1 VHNIVDLQKESLIFP
16 IWRQAFRP
24 FFLFGSLFGILAMAV
39 WIGYLNGIV
48 SFRPYGNPIYWH
60 MHEMIF
66 GFVSAFIVGFLL
78 TAVQNWT
85 GLRAVNGFMLMV
97 LFLLWLSARI
107 IMALDMDINGI
118 AVTLIDTSFYLF
130 AAILMANL
138 VIRSNNIRNLF
149 FIPVLVFL
157 AACNGLFHLGV
168 LVGNNDY
175 VNQGLYGAIMQI
187 SMMIVI
193 IAGRVLPMFTANGT
207 QTEKVLPLLWLER
220 TCVIFSGLFIVLFL
234 FGLNRQLPTIIMALL
249 FSVASICNGIRAI
262 RWRPWITFR
271 TPLVWS
277 LHLAYWF
284 IPLGYGLFALHY
296 FALDVSLSVSI
307 HALTAGAMSA
317 LILAM
322 IARVSLGHT
331 GRALKIHHS
340 MTVAFSF
347 ILGAALIR
355 ITSGLW
361 PALFSNYG
369 SLIAGGCWIIAYS
382 IYLINYSKILTS
394 ARPDGRPG

>member
-1 VHNIVDLQKESLIFP
+1 MHNIVDLQKESLIFP

-39 WIGYLNGIV
+39 WIGFLNGLV
-48 SFRPYGNPIYWH
+48 SFSPYGNPVYWH

-85 GLRAVNGFMLMV
+85 GLRAANGVMLKV

-107 IMALDMDINGI
+107 IMALDMNINGI

-138 VIRSNNIRNLF
+138 VIRANNIRNLF
-149 FIPVLVFL
+149 FIPVLVLL
-157 AACNGLFHLGV
+157 AACNVLFHIGV
-168 LVGNNDY
+168 MVGNNDY
-175 VNQGLYGAIMQI
+175 VYQGLYGAVMQL
-187 SMMIVI
+187 SLMIVI

-220 TCVIFSGLFIVLFL
+220 SCVIFSGLLILLFL
-234 FGLNRQLPTIIMALL
+234 FGLNNLLQPMIMVLL
-249 FSVASICNGIRAI
+249 FSVACICNGIRAI

-271 TPLVWS
+271 APLVWS
-277 LHLAYWF
+277 LHFAYWF

-296 FALDVSLSVSI
+296 FGFNVSISASI
-307 HALTAGAMSA
+307 HALTAGAMSSM
-317 LILAM
+317 ILAM

-331 GRALKIHHS
+331 GRVLHVHITMS
-340 MTVAFSF
+340 VAFGLI
-347 ILGAALIR
+347 ILAALLR
-355 ITSGLW
+355 IFSGFL
-361 PALFSNYG
+361 PQLSFDSGY
-369 SLIAGGCWIIAYS
+369 LIAGICWIIAYG